1 MRPRLEYSGRGL
13 CLDSFAVLLLSQVLS
28 QASGTLARRS
38 RASATLVPQ
47 APVHNTLPQT
57 LSRRQEVQRM
67 QPPEIHSLEI
77 GPREVQALFF
87 SNPNGQACQ
96 DLRAWLLLDC
106 RTPEEHATASIA
118 GATLIPMQEIPQRVA
133 ELEAWR
139 TQPIVV
145 HCHHGMR
152 SLQVVQWLRKQ
163 GFAQAQSMSGGI
175 DAWSKEIDP
184 SVGQY

>member
-1 MRPRLEYSGRGL
+1 M
-13 CLDSFAVLLLSQVLS
+13 
-28 QASGTLARRS
+28 
-38 RASATLVPQ
+38 
-47 APVHNTLPQT
+47 
-57 LSRRQEVQRM
+57 
-67 QPPEIHSLEI
+67 
-77 GPREVQALFF
+77 QALFF